1 MLPGF
6 NHNIKYK
13 NMVFHVQT
21 EDSGEENPLIISHL
35 FIGGNIIATKKTNYS
50 HLIGSPNLSTDVRT
64 IMENQHKELIKEL
77 ITGKYDSHPL
87 IMPVQEKTDIN
98 GKESNGTIKK
108 TETAENKVSI
118 PQPKPAAKQ
127 QEQSRFKPVNSTSAF
142 TVFGEG
148 TISEESLDKII
159 LKYLRENK
167 NQ

>member
-13 NMVFHVQT
+13 NRIFHVQT

-50 HLIGSPNLSTDVRT
+50 HLLGSENISNTVRS

-87 IMPVQEKTDIN
+87 ILNETEKTQSQLSAEGISSIEN
-98 GKESNGTIKK
+98 LKEKKHQPEETISYHNQDK
-108 TETAENKVSI
+108 S
-118 PQPKPAAKQ
+118 P
-127 QEQSRFKPVNSTSAF
+127 FKPINNKSTF

-148 TISEESLDKII
+148 TISEESLDQII
-159 LKYLRENK
+159 LKFLKDNK
-167 NQ
+167 QT